1 MLTQIQDVFVKVT
14 GITDYVLTP
23 KTKLNDKEINL
34 SSFTLIQLICEI
46 EERFDIEIPNSELK
60 KMKTV
65 KDIIDY
71 LNKNASIQ

>member
-1 MLTQIQDVFVKVT
+1 MLDQIQDIFVKVT

-23 KTKLNDKEINL
+23 KTKLNNKEINL

-65 KDIIDY
+65 KDIIVY
-71 LNKNASIQ
+71 LNKNVSE

>member
-1 MLTQIQDVFVKVT
+1 MLDQIQDIFVKVT
-14 GITDYVLTP
+14 GITDFVLTP
-23 KTKLNDKEINL
+23 KTKLNNKEINL

-65 KDIIDY
+65 KDIIVY
-71 LNKNASIQ
+71 LNKNVSE

>member
-1 MLTQIQDVFVKVT
+1 MLDQIQDIFVKVT

-23 KTKLNDKEINL
+23 KTKLNNKEINL

-46 EERFDIEIPNSELK
+46 EERFDIEIPNSEFK

-65 KDIIDY
+65 KDIIVY
-71 LNKNASIQ
+71 LNKNVSE